1 MKNMDKSR
9 FMKDYMTAYLEE
21 QGEAKVLEGNVR
33 HIQLADSLGLLK
45 NPEKEKSSLLKK
57 LAPWA
62 VGLGGALYLLFSTG
76 CATPEARA
84 RISKDPYSHM
94 SLEDRGKVEPPGSP
108 YSNRQKVPFWFPPF

>member
-1 MKNMDKSR
+1 MKN
-9 FMKDYMTAYLEE
+9 YIGAYLAEH
-21 QGEAKVLEGNVR
+21 GEAKVLEDNVR
-33 HIQLADSLGLLK
+33 HVQLADSLGLFK

-62 VGLGGALYLLFSTG
+62 VAAGGALYLLFSAG

-84 RISKDPYSHM
+84 RINTDPYSHM

-108 YSNRQKVPFWFPPF
+108 YSNRQKAPFWFPPF